1 MAPTIYFISWLKNYA
16 NDELRGFDDGQTN
29 KKLNKQY

>member
-16 NDELRGFDDGQTN
+16 NDELRGMGYEQTN
-29 KKLNKQY
+29 KKLNKKY